1 MSSPASSP
9 RSSAAQRRKDIETAR
24 QQMLELREE
33 MVAIPDSLQ
42 SLLDAA
48 HPNFRE
54 SARNLVHYLHMRQQ
68 DLRPLQMR
76 LSALGLSSL
85 GRAESH
91 VLATIDAVLEVLHE
105 LGGQRWEPGEH
116 LPTVYDFAHG
126 QHLLEQHANALLG
139 PAEPGRHVRIMVTMP
154 SEAADDPRLIH
165 DLLAQGMDCMRI
177 NCAHDDAATWAR
189 MIKHLRRAERA
200 LGNTC
205 KVVMD
210 LGGPKLRTGPLEP
223 GPAVLRLRARRDA
236 LGQPCQP
243 ARIWLHAEDAAPA
256 APPEDADGCVPVP
269 AVWLGSLRSG
279 DRIRL
284 TDARGKRRSMEV
296 VQTGKTGCWAEAERT
311 LYVAP
316 GTLLRRIPA
325 TGKSTPD
332 GPPHDAAVGALPAT
346 PSALLLRAGDL
357 LRVTRDQQPGQPA
370 TLDANGKVLS
380 PASIGCTL
388 PEVFDD
394 VRAGEPI
401 WFDDGKIG
409 GVVEQMESD
418 HALVRIT
425 RAGLDGEKLRA
436 DKGINLPDSD
446 LHIPALTAQDLID
459 LEFIAAN
466 ADVVELS
473 FANTADD
480 VEQLEAELRRLGRPD
495 LAIVLK
501 IETRRGFENLPQML
515 LSAMQ
520 GPCCGIMIAR
530 GDLAV
535 ESGFERLAELQEEIL
550 WICEAAH
557 VPVIWATQVLESLA
571 KEGLPSRAEVTDAAM
586 GHRAE
591 CVMLNKGPHV
601 REAVRVLDDILCR
614 MRSHQTKKRTLL
626 RELRLAH
633 GLYDIAPSEGKQG
646 KHGKKSGKHKKH

>member
-1 MSSPASSP
+1 MSPPVSSP
-9 RSSAAQRRKDIETAR
+9 RNSPAQRRKDIETAR

-33 MVAIPDSLQ
+33 LVSIPDSVRQ
-42 SLLDAA
+42 LLDAA

-91 VLATIDAVLEVLHE
+91 VLATIDAVLEALHE
-105 LGGQRWEPGEH
+105 LAGQEWNPGEH

-126 QHLLEQHANALLG
+126 QHLLEQHANDLLG

-177 NCAHDDAATWAR
+177 NCAHDDAITWAR

-200 LGNTC
+200 VGSTC

-223 GPAVLRLRARRDA
+223 GPAVLRLRARRDP
-236 LGQPCQP
+236 LGLPSQP

-256 APPEDADGCVPVP
+256 APPEEADGCVPVP
-269 AVWLGSLRSG
+269 ASWLGSLRAG

-296 VQTGKTGCWAEAERT
+296 VQTGKTGCWAESQRT

-316 GTLLRRIPA
+316 GTLLRRIPV
-325 TGKSTPD
+325 TGRDLPD
-332 GPPHDAAVGALPAT
+332 GHPHDAAVGALPAT

-357 LRVTRDQQPGQPA
+357 LRVMRDQQPGQPA
-370 TLDANGKVLS
+370 TLDAEGKVVA

-394 VRAGEPI
+394 VRSGEPI

-409 GVVEQMESD
+409 GVVEQMEDD
-418 HALVRIT
+418 HVLVRIT

-436 DKGINLPDSD
+436 DKGINLPESD

-473 FANTADD
+473 FANNADD

-601 REAVRVLDDILCR
+601 LEAVRVLDDILCR